1 MEYGDRRFE
10 FEKPHEG
17 LKGSLSS
24 HPCFAPLAAALQP
37 SRLCLC
43 SFVSSHGIV
52 GDDEEEEEKEEKR
65 KQKEMTKEENDDKG

>member
-1 MEYGDRRFE
+1 MEIDALN
-10 FEKPHEG
+10 
-17 LKGSLSS
+17 LKSPMKVWKEAWARILVL
-24 HPCFAPLAAALQP
+24 PRWPLQP

-52 GDDEEEEEKEEKR
+52 GDDEEEEEEEEKEEKR

>member
-24 HPCFAPLAAALQP
+24 HPCFAPLAAATQPPLPLQLCQF
-37 SRLCLC
+37 SRHCRRRE
-43 SFVSSHGIV
+43 G
-52 GDDEEEEEKEEKR
+52 GGGGGGEGGKEETKR
-65 KQKEMTKEENDDKG
+65 NDERGKRR